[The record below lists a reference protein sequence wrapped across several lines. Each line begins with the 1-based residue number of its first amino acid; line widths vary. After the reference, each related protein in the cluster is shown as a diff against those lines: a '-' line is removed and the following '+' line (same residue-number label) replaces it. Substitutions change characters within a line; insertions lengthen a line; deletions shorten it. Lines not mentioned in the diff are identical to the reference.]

1 MDIGPVEYAVIAFPG
16 NRFRG
21 DIVPE
26 LKRLTSEGI
35 VRIIDLTFI
44 KRDADGTARVLELDA
59 LEEDEAAAFSEVDG
73 EIQGLL
79 SEEDLASVCE
89 EIPPDSSAAII
100 VWENSWATP
109 LVRALKEAG
118 GLLVAREQVPLSI
131 VEADLVAIGHK
142 P

>member
-109 LVRALKEAG
+109 LVRVLKEAG